1 MHVSEQTMNSLS
13 DYYVMNRLLTD
24 SLLKAKQHMAACD
37 TCYSRFCR
45 QFLIKRELK
54 KNGLYMVTEDTKV
67 SNIVLSIRQ
76 ELSGVKKIICDTI
89 QGMEDAL
96 LWRFAPVY
104 AMGTRGEDEVTEL
117 VNEQSEDT
125 KIFYDGEIITITL
138 DGDVIAG
145 SDYRIEVVDSE
156 TGEQI
161 LDEITFDYDEDTQL
175 YEAKIPIGHYDR
187 EITVN
192 IVKKTIEE

>member
-1 MHVSEQTMNSLS
+1 MHVSEKTMDSLS

-24 SLLKAKQHMAACD
+24 SLLKAKQHMATCD
-37 TCYSRFCR
+37 DCYNRFCR

-54 KNGLYMVTEDTKV
+54 KNGLYMATEDTKM
-67 SNIVLSIRQ
+67 SNIVLSIKQ
-76 ELSGVKKIICDTI
+76 EFCGVKKIICETI
-89 QGMEDAL
+89 KGMEDAM
-96 LWRFAPVY
+96 LWNFSPVY

>member
-1 MHVSEQTMNSLS
+1 M
-13 DYYVMNRLLTD
+13 
-24 SLLKAKQHMAACD
+24 
-37 TCYSRFCR
+37 
-45 QFLIKRELK
+45 
-54 KNGLYMVTEDTKV
+54 
-67 SNIVLSIRQ
+67 SNIVLSIKQ
-76 ELSGVKKIICDTI
+76 EFCGVKKIICETI
-89 QGMEDAL
+89 KGMEDAM
-96 LWRFAPVY
+96 LWNFSPVY